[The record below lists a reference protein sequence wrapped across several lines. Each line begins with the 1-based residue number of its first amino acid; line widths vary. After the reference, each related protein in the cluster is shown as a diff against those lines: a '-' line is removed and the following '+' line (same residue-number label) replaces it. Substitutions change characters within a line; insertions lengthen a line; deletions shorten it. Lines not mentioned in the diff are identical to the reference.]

1 MHLNFPPRFLAP
13 AASFLYGTLRRSVR
27 WQVEDPH
34 GSLAGA
40 REGTPRL
47 FLCRHGQLLPL
58 LWAIEGIPLRI
69 LVSRSGDGELLARLL
84 LARKFELVRGS
95 SSGEGVSAGR
105 AVYRT
110 LAAGVSVGLA
120 ADGPR
125 GPLGSVH
132 ESVLRIARRSGVAV
146 VGLRVEGDSRW
157 EAPGS
162 WDRFE
167 LPLPGRRLRVVAGPP
182 RLLSAGDTA
191 LVAMQAA
198 LEDELAGRAVLGRL
212 GRESAPELGAAPG
225 WSRL

>member
-1 MHLNFPPRFLAP
+1 VDD
-13 AASFLYGTLRRSVR
+13 S
-27 WQVEDPH
+27 H
-34 GSLAGA
+34 GSIAAA
-40 REGTPRL
+40 RDGRPHL

-58 LWAIEGIPLRI
+58 LWAMEGIPLRV

-84 LARKFELVRGS
+84 LARKFELARGS
-95 SSGEGVSAGR
+95 SSSEGVSAGR

-110 LAAGVSVGLA
+110 LAAGISVGLA

-132 ESVLRIARRSGVAV
+132 ESVLRIAQRSGVAV
-146 VGLRVEGDSRW
+146 VGLRVEGGCRW

-167 LPLPGRRLRVVAGPP
+167 LPLPGRQLTVVAGPARVLP
-182 RLLSAGDTA
+182 ADATA
-191 LVAMQAA
+191 LRAMKVA
-198 LEDELAGRAVLGRL
+198 LEDELAGRAAAGRR
-212 GRESAPELGAAPG
+212 GRESAPELGAEPG